1 MRLYHFTSLENYVK
15 IAESGYIDLSPSN
28 LLPPDKA
35 TMQIRTRSDGSQYY
49 WDKNNDYKPVVWL
62 TTEEL
67 LDAQAQGLSQ
77 AKCVIRLAVNYNPLM
92 YEAWSKFADDN
103 RMDKKWRQALEAG
116 RAPETWYIRTSRIPY
131 SEIVEECRV
140 VYRNAEEALT

>member
-35 TMQIRTRSDGSQYY
+35 TMQIRTRSDGSKYY

-67 LDAQAQGLSQ
+67 PDAQAQGLSP

-92 YEAWSKFADDN
+92 YVAWSKFADDN
-103 RMDKKWRQALEAG
+103 RMDEEWRHALEAG
-116 RAPETWYIRTSRIPY
+116 RAPDTWYIRTSRIPY
-131 SEIVEECRV
+131 SEIIESVSIGLNLR
-140 VYRNAEEALT
+140 EALT